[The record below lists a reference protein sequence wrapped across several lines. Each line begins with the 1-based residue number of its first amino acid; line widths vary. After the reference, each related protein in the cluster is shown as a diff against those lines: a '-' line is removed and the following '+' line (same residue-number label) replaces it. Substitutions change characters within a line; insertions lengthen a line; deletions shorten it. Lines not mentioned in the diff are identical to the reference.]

1 MTITVPI
8 SETGHVVRAGIYN
21 HLLPLHILY
30 TPCPQQTQQLV
41 IVLYLWNVLPSFLK
55 ALGH

>member
-1 MTITVPI
+1 MTINTVPI

-21 HLLPLHILY
+21 YLLPLHILY

-41 IVLYLWNVLPSFLK
+41 VVLYLWNVLNLHS
-55 ALGH
+55 